1 MLRKLAVRVDIE
13 PKSPKLGA
21 FIDAINAALSDPE
34 VQKRFESAGI
44 VKPRAT
50 GPEFLKKYLNDE
62 IEKWGDILRTTKD
75 TD

>member
-1 MLRKLAVRVDIE
+1 MYVAKDAPPEVAEKLTAAVN
-13 PKSPKLGA
+13 S
-21 FIDAINAALSDPE
+21 ALSDPE

-44 VKPRAT
+44 VKPRTT
-50 GPEFLKKYLNDE
+50 GPEFLKKYLSDE